1 MEGRR
6 RLNDRPRSPTPS
18 RSRSVLRRILNR
30 AGIARRDSAGRV
42 VDIHALRHTAATV
55 MVRRGVPLAVA
66 QRILGHVSPEMTA
79 RVYTHLE
86 VEDLRVAVEG
96 AVPNRGRRP
105 DRLARVS

>member
-1 MEGRR
+1 
-6 RLNDRPRSPTPS
+6 
-18 RSRSVLRRILNR
+18 
-30 AGIARRDSAGRV
+30 
-42 VDIHALRHTAATV
+42 

-96 AVPNRGRRP
+96 AAAAVGERAE
-105 DRLARVS
+105 RLARVS